1 MELFDKRHNPSEASK
16 APQSTQGPLEEKR
29 GLWDCMVSGSA
40 GQVLIICW
48 LVPSECQLKE
58 YQVHYFPIVAATRCH
73 QLRDLK
79 QHRFIISHFWK
90 SEV

>member
-1 MELFDKRHNPSEASK
+1 
-16 APQSTQGPLEEKR
+16 
-29 GLWDCMVSGSA
+29 MVSGSA

-73 QLRDLK
+73 QLRDLT
-79 QHRFIISHFWK
+79 QIYYLTLLEVRSLK
-90 SEV
+90 SVLLG